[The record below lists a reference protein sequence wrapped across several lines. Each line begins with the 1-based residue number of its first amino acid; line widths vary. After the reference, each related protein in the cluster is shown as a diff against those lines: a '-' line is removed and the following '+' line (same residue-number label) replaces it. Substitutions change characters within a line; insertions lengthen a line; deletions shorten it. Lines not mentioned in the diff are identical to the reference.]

1 MRHCSDKS
9 TVAAQIINSIHIC
22 PVMNS
27 KIGELLCIC
36 PILDSWYVN
45 IQTYVLLLYI
55 CHVYYQ
61 QSAWYSA
68 FVCRTHTYNFCRVLS
83 PRLCVFNKYISS
95 NVVRLCLSNLLWI
108 IWFSNLSILSVPG
121 EGYSRN
127 VSCTLNLIQ
136 FLNNVIINKTKILLP
151 QA

>member
-1 MRHCSDKS
+1 MSCYEFQDWWITMYMSYFRFVVCEHTDICS
-9 TVAAQIINSIHIC
+9 VIIYLSC
-22 PVMNS
+22 
-27 KIGELLCIC
+27 LL
-36 PILDSWYVN
+36 SA
-45 IQTYVLLLYI
+45 
-55 CHVYYQ
+55 

-108 IWFSNLSILSVPG
+108 IWFSNHSILSIPD